1 MRLARCLMAM
11 MLAAAAAVAGA
22 QGWSPQ
28 KNVWADAFLA
38 GEAFRK
44 DLDQDY
50 AEMRSVLSDLGLA
63 M

>member
-1 MRLARCLMAM
+1 MVI

-44 DLDQDY
+44 ELDQDY

-63 M
+63 K